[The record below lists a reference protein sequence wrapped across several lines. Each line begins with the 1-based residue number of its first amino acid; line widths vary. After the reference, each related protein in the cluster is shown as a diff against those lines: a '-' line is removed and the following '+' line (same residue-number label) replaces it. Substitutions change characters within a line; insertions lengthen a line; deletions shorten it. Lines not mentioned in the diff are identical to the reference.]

1 VPADVEPPELAQL
14 LDFAERPRV
23 DDWSL
28 RAALVR
34 YAQPHPQRVEDLLQV
49 VRRLDAALGALRPQ
63 FERDGA
69 RQWAAL
75 DGDGDGEGDMA
86 VALLRAAREIDG
98 LGDELAA
105 WAVDI
110 SRPAPD
116 DDVDRVTTD
125 VAHRLDEL
133 GVPREERPPGPRNR
147 G

>member
-1 VPADVEPPELAQL
+1 MPADVEPPELAQL
-14 LDFAERPRV
+14 IDFAERPRV

-63 FERDGA
+63 LERDGV
-69 RQWAAL
+69 RHWAAL
-75 DGDGDGEGDMA
+75 DGEGDDDTA
-86 VALLRAAREIDG
+86 VALLRAAREVDG

-116 DDVDRVTTD
+116 DDVDRVTAD
-125 VAHRLDEL
+125 VARRLDEV